1 MIDKTRISTLVSRIS
16 CRGGRRDS
24 RYEIRDA
31 RTQARTQ
38 AGFTL
43 LEITLV
49 IVIISIVIVIVMP
62 RLRDPGKAEMQS
74 QAHRLQMT
82 FRLLRSEAVLNGAA
96 YRLNYDLD
104 RERYWV
110 TPDEGGSDL
119 ADFAHSF
126 GSLGRGTQIKDPVEI
141 MDVDLPT
148 LAGKIAQGQI
158 FTVFYPDG
166 SVDPTIIHIGDG
178 RQAYTL
184 YVNPMN
190 GRLVFMN
197 TYTNVSY

>member
-1 MIDKTRISTLVSRIS
+1 MIESRTVWIAPAVHPPTFRARRS
-16 CRGGRRDS
+16 CRSTRQG
-24 RYEIRDA
+24 E
-31 RTQARTQ
+31 

-43 LEITLV
+43 LEIMITIMIIAVV
-49 IVIISIVIVIVMP
+49 ITITMP
-62 RLRDPGKAEMQS
+62 RLRDPGKAEMQA
-74 QAHRLQMT
+74 QAHRLQLT

-110 TPDEGGSDL
+110 TPDEGGTDL
-119 ADFAHSF
+119 VDFARNF
-126 GSLGRGTQIKDPVEI
+126 GSLGRGTEVKDPVEI

-148 LAGKIAQGQI
+148 LAGKVAQGQI

-166 SVDPTIIHIGDG
+166 TIDPTIIHLGDG
-178 RQAYTL
+178 KRAYTL

-190 GRLVFMN
+190 NRLILIHGYSN
-197 TYTNVSY
+197 ISYNG